1 MGFVIKTIATENFI
15 QLNYIKTDVFYIT
28 MFGFLNFYLN
38 AQPVELN
45 TTIWQVIVANS
56 RLWRNDRSRRKQ
68 CTGGNKAN
76 ACCSHQDNGGR

>member
-1 MGFVIKTIATENFI
+1 MTERFI
-15 QLNYIKTDVFYIT
+15 QSYYIKTGVFYNT
-28 MFGFLNFYLN
+28 MFGLLNFYLN

-56 RLWRNDRSRRKQ
+56 LLWRNDRSIRKQ